1 MKKFLASI
9 LVAAA
14 AAPSMAGIVFF
25 DYADIRLTFS
35 AGSGV
40 LSAFDHAGTSL
51 KANLRNDADVV
62 VDQANIANPASFNVL
77 LSAAVVNPAGLDNIS
92 MTGSIGGTDTDL
104 VNAYDANFANSIFG
118 GDLDGITFAAGVLT
132 VSGNLS
138 TMFGSSI
145 LTDPGAGDWIF
156 KGTDDIPTG
165 VGSDGFSNQF
175 TVSAAQRAGYDNGTV
190 FVLEISL
197 PVFGDGS
204 STLGFTNADD
214 FFAAALLHGGFD
226 STGGDMKI
234 RITPVP
240 AAAVL
245 GLLGL
250 GAVAGLRRR
259 FAKN

>member
-14 AAPSMAGIVFF
+14 ATPAMAGIVFF
-25 DYADIRLTFS
+25 DYADIRLAFS
-35 AGSGV
+35 AGTGI
-40 LSAFDHAGTSL
+40 LSATDHAGTSL

-62 VDQANIANPASFNVL
+62 VDQANIASAAAFNVL

-92 MTGSIGGTDTDL
+92 MTGTLGGTDTDL
-104 VNAYDANFANSIFG
+104 VNAYDAAFANAAFG
-118 GDLDGITFAAGVLT
+118 SDLDGVTFAAGVLT
-132 VSGNLS
+132 ISGNLS
-138 TMFGSSI
+138 TLFGTSI
-145 LTDPGAGDWIF
+145 LTDPAGAWVF

-165 VGSDGFSNQF
+165 VGSDGMANQF
-175 TVSAAQRAGYDNGTV
+175 TVSAAQRDGFDNGTV
-190 FVLEISL
+190 FIIDISV

-214 FFAAALLHGGFD
+214 FFAAALLHGGFN